1 MIVEWVLQLFRE
13 GLDLQTF
20 VKELLM
26 EGEGFFLELIDLRGL
41 SLDNLQFAGQVTDLE
56 LQETDVFQ
64 TFLILDLSLTKRRL

>member
-1 MIVEWVLQLFRE
+1 VIVEWVLQLFRE

-64 TFLILDLSLTKRRL
+64 TFLILDLSLAKCRL